1 MCLLCQG
8 AGTCADSR
16 SSVLRGGTDLA
27 QSKSL
32 KCIWRPR
39 TGSFLPSQ
47 TRLLTSQETCSLLLW
62 RSNFRASGSSYGP
75 ELRDS

>member
-39 TGSFLPSQ
+39 TGAFLPSQ
-47 TRLLTSQETCSLLLW
+47 TRLLASQELLPSALEKQLQSLRFQLW
-62 RSNFRASGSSYGP
+62 P
-75 ELRDS
+75 